1 MRPIPRSRLPHSVSY
16 SKFDDSGRD
25 SDYETAITVRYVRVE
40 ENSTLIRDVNGNI
53 LKGATLLI
61 YDNVTSDPQG
71 VVFAMQDKVVLNVG
85 LANEASLKVV
95 ATGNAD
101 GTVPHHQ
108 EVILQ

>member
-1 MRPIPRSRLPHSVSY
+1 LPHSVSY

-25 SDYETAITVRYVRVE
+25 GNYQTSVTVQYVRVE
-40 ENSTLIRDVNGNI
+40 ENSTLIRDNNGNI

-71 VVFAMQDKVVLNVG
+71 IVFAEQDKVSINVG
-85 LANEASLKVV
+85 LANEKALRVV
-95 ATGNAD
+95 ATADVPGNW
-101 GTVPHHQ
+101 PHHQ